1 VALVHPFSDG
11 SLTRLSLRPGLR
23 ERALTPFVP
32 GGPAA
37 QQLTARDGRWR
48 VCAALAIDAAPPTRF
63 LGTYQERRRANAAPI
78 RGSDRGSRTGRLR
91 EGRLRRLPSR
101 RAVTTPWDCLGLLPG
116 GGRAG
121 APGASFGERAAPGWG
136 IISTPLPSQAWPG
149 RAKPS
154 SMLLDD
160 GQRSV
165 YRQFRRQGPAEDGS
179 HDPRPG
185 GEPAPGPVA

>member
-63 LGTYQERRRANAAPI
+63 LGTYQERRRALPLYAARI
-78 RGSDRGSRTGRLR
+78 EDLGQGDF
-91 EGRLRRLPSR
+91 
-101 RAVTTPWDCLGLLPG
+101 VKVDC
-116 GGRAG
+116 
-121 APGASFGERAAPGWG
+121 AAC
-136 IISTPLPSQAWPG
+136 
-149 RAKPS
+149 
-154 SMLLDD
+154 
-160 GQRSV
+160 
-165 YRQFRRQGPAEDGS
+165 
-179 HDPRPG
+179 HH
-185 GEPAPGPVA
+185 VAL